1 VRPGLIVLLVIL
13 ALSLLVAPLAAEAQP
28 LGKVPRIGVL
38 ELGTPPASP
47 DWKAHSLLLQNL
59 RKLGWLEGQNLVMEY
74 RWANGQPSRLS
85 SLAAELVRLPVDVI
99 VVAASPA
106 IRAVQRATTTIPIVM
121 VSVGDPVEEGFV
133 ADLARPG
140 GNISG
145 VGGVVPELSGK
156 LLEFLTEA
164 VPGVTR
170 MAVLAG
176 LANPTTERMVHD
188 IERAAQAF
196 GVSTQLLMVGPPD
209 HFEPA
214 FEAAISEGAGALLV
228 LPSVFLSYHHRQIAA
243 LALKNRLPA
252 IYWQRGFAEAGGLM
266 AYGPSMSHLWQRAAT
281 HVDKIL
287 KGAKPADLPV
297 EQPMQF
303 ELVVNLKTA
312 KALGLTIS
320 PVLLFQADE
329 VIR

>member
-1 VRPGLIVLLVIL
+1 MRFNLIGVLVTFPLGLLVV
-13 ALSLLVAPLAAEAQP
+13 ALTAAAPP
-28 LGKVPRIGVL
+28 PGNMPRIGVL
-38 ELGTPPASP
+38 ELGAPPASP
-47 DWKAHSLLLQNL
+47 DWKAQSLLLQNL
-59 RKLGWLEGQNLVMEY
+59 RKIGWLEGQNLVLEY
-74 RWANGQPSRLS
+74 RWANGQPSRLA

-106 IRAVQRATTTIPIVM
+106 IRAAQRATTNIPIVM

-140 GNISG
+140 GNITG

-156 LLEFLTEA
+156 LLEFLKEA

-176 LANPTTERMVHD
+176 LANPTTERMVHE

-196 GVSTQLLMVGPPD
+196 GVSTQLLMVGHPD
-209 HFEPA
+209 HFEPS

-228 LPSVFLSYHHRQIAA
+228 LPSVFLSYHQRHIAA
-243 LALKNRLPA
+243 LALKNGLPA

-266 AYGPSMSHLWQRAAT
+266 AYGPSSSHLWQRAAT
-281 HVDKIL
+281 YVDKIL

-320 PVLLFQADE
+320 PVLLFQADK
-329 VIR
+329 VIQ

>member
-38 ELGTPPASP
+38 ELGIPPASP
-47 DWKAHSLLLQNL
+47 DWKARSRLLQNL
-59 RKLGWLEGQNLVMEY
+59 RTLGWLEGQNLVLEY
-74 RWANGQPSRLS
+74 RWANGQPRRLS

-99 VVAASPA
+99 VVSASPA
-106 IRAVQRATTTIPIVM
+106 IRAAQRATTTIPIVM
-121 VSVGDPVEEGFV
+121 ISIGDPVEEGFV
-133 ADLARPG
+133 AGLARPG
-140 GNISG
+140 GNITG

-156 LLEFLTEA
+156 LLELLKEA
-164 VPGVTR
+164 VPEVRR

-176 LANPTTERMVHD
+176 LANPTTERMVHE
-188 IERAAQAF
+188 IERAAQTF
-196 GVSTQLLMVGPPD
+196 RVSTQFLMVDHPD
-209 HFEPA
+209 RFEPA

-228 LPSVFLSYHHRQIAA
+228 LPSVFLSYHQSHIAV
-243 LALKNRLPA
+243 LALKNGLPA

-266 AYGPSMSHLWQRAAT
+266 AYGPSSSHLWQRAAT
-281 HVDKIL
+281 YVDKNL

-303 ELVVNLKTA
+303 ELIVNLKTA

-320 PVLLFQADE
+320 PFILFQADK
-329 VIR
+329 VIQ

>member
-13 ALSLLVAPLAAEAQP
+13 ALSLLVAPLAAEAQL

-47 DWKAHSLLLQNL
+47 AWIAHSLLWQNL
-59 RKLGWLEGQNLVMEY
+59 RQLGWLEGQNLVMEY

-99 VVAASPA
+99 VVVASPA

-145 VGGVVPELSGK
+145 VGGVVPELSGN

-209 HFEPA
+209 RFEPA

-228 LPSVFLSYHHRQIAA
+228 LPSVFLSYHQSQIAA

-252 IYWQRGFAEAGGLM
+252 IYWQRGFAEACGLM
-266 AYGPSMSHLWQRAAT
+266 AYGPRGSHLWQRAAT
-281 HVDKIL
+281 HVEKIL

-297 EQPMQF
+297 EQPIQF
-303 ELVVNLKTA
+303 ELVVNLKTM